1 MNKPNRN
8 LTSIVSYPERGTG
21 GNNRYRGNC
30 SPKLIEDLIGFFKPK
45 GGKATAKGVEKTA
58 KGTKTVT
65 QKIADFCVSHKTV
78 LLWVLALALL
88 FMVVSGMFSACST
101 MFQGGTQVV
110 LGTSFTAEDEDILG
124 TDEDY
129 TALENDLRSQVFL
142 KTDLCGRN
150 DSHAACF
157 CHCACQG

>member
-1 MNKPNRN
+1 M
-8 LTSIVSYPERGTG
+8 
-21 GNNRYRGNC
+21 
-30 SPKLIEDLIGFFKPK
+30 LI
-45 GGKATAKGVEKTA
+45 
-58 KGTKTVT
+58 
-65 QKIADFCVSHKTV
+65 FCVSHKTV

-129 TALENDLRSQVFL
+129 TALENDLRSQVDHIEPPIRDMTSIVTL
-142 KTDLCGRN
+142 WMKSDTTLMN
-150 DSHAACF
+150 WHPI
-157 CHCACQG
+157 